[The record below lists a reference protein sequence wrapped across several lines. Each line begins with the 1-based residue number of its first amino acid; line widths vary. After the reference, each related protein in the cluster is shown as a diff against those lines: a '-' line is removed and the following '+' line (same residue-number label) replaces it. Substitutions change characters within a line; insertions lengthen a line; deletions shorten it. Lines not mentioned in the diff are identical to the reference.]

1 MIRPYIT
8 RKNLIA
14 IAIASLY
21 AVLFVFV
28 GLCLTATE
36 DTVIAETNMF
46 LGMAKAMGFTIIA
59 LNGAN
64 GVISLILTAI
74 YIVVLVFGLIYVRR
88 FQVINN
94 VKWKNAKLW
103 LAYIGVVLVSVG
115 LSIGLTLLFTLDDI
129 GSFGMM
135 MTLIGESLAITTIA
149 ALAITAIVLPICM
162 LFVNFHKVDKPYA
175 FFHSDKFDD

>member
-46 LGMAKAMGFTIIA
+46 LGMAKAMGFTMITF
-59 LNGAN
+59 NGPN

-94 VKWKNAKLW
+94 VKWKNPKLW

-115 LSIGLTLLFTLDDI
+115 LSIGLSLLFTLDDI

-135 MTLIGESLAITTIA
+135 SPLLSPQ
-149 ALAITAIVLPICM
+149 LPR
-162 LFVNFHKVDKPYA
+162 
-175 FFHSDKFDD
+175 